1 MQEVITDVGL
11 SNEWKIVA
19 KPLGMDGY
27 VACSAAGDSVPPEV
41 FSRTKSAFL
50 QLRSAHHVL
59 NYHTHFHLDECV
71 TEEKQKPE
79 LVDGETLYRYFKT
92 QLVEGKRSVASL
104 ERLEKGTFRVSCDR
118 IGGPHAF
125 QAPQIEFE
133 IGGAMSEFY
142 NKLKPKMEDYDVCV
156 RVDVVGHLVVVGTQL
171 NVHDMSKERHFLK
184 FRNAVTIKTNLA
196 YAMVRTAAIK
206 PGDRIA
212 DPFCGSG
219 TLLLEALEIYKKK
232 IFCVGMDV
240 SKRSADGA
248 RENAL
253 AENCG
258 SHICDFVCSDA
269 RGLRRHLKDDSVDA
283 IVTNLPWGVMTGHKD
298 VSDLK
303 TLYEIFLR
311 NSWYVLKPG
320 GRISM
325 LVLRG
330 LQVTRI
336 VRKLSGRYKLLSVNV
351 VRTTNNLPCI
361 VVIEKLAVDKLRESI
376 KGQLAYLNKY
386 VSVSPDIYQAIHN
399 EDIDEG
405 S

>member
-27 VACSAAGDSVPPEV
+27 VACSAAGNSVPPEV

-258 SHICDFVCSDA
+258 SHICDFVCS
-269 RGLRRHLKDDSVDA
+269 R
-283 IVTNLPWGVMTGHKD
+283 
-298 VSDLK
+298 
-303 TLYEIFLR
+303 
-311 NSWYVLKPG
+311 
-320 GRISM
+320 
-325 LVLRG
+325 
-330 LQVTRI
+330 
-336 VRKLSGRYKLLSVNV
+336 
-351 VRTTNNLPCI
+351 
-361 VVIEKLAVDKLRESI
+361 
-376 KGQLAYLNKY
+376 
-386 VSVSPDIYQAIHN
+386 
-399 EDIDEG
+399 
-405 S
+405 